1 MDWNQGN
8 VYFVCCCFPRKDI
21 QKRYPPTPKENANM
35 QKQTKT
41 SKQAESNDIPLFF
54 CPLLFRFPIFVFFQ
68 PYFGSTGAH
77 GIVFTLLEWPDKKK
91 GAFPK
96 GTFCWILAM
105 GKGFCV
111 VLAKE
116 LDGVEVDLGVPHQ
129 ALTKEV
135 PPGLSRYFGPAP
147 RGLGSVLQRD
157 VSILQLPTTLSYRF
171 CCHLERSSF
180 WKFVRICKDDVERET
195 NDATL
200 FLTGIKCGSN
210 RKVMKMIWKVH
221 YSGVI
226 I

>member
-8 VYFVCCCFPRKDI
+8 VYFVFCCFPRKTI

-41 SKQAESNDIPLFF
+41 SRINRHPPVLL
-54 CPLLFRFPIFVFFQ
+54 PLLFRCPICVFSN
-68 PYFGSTGAH
+68 P
-77 GIVFTLLEWPDKKK
+77 TLAQRVL
-91 GAFPK
+91 
-96 GTFCWILAM
+96 M
-105 GKGFCV
+105 GFCV
-111 VLAKE
+111 VLVKE

-135 PPGLSRYFGPAP
+135 PPGFSRYFGPAP

-157 VSILQLPTTLSYRF
+157 VSILQLPTTLSYPF

-180 WKFVRICKDDVERET
+180 WKFVRICKNDVETET

-210 RKVMKMIWKVH
+210 RKVMKMILTVH

-226 I
+226 KLTTHFGGSNNADVWQFCGI